1 MLSLHGV
8 KLLYGKRA
16 RRFVVKSNVLEHFD
30 GLRILAPVEQELW

>member
-1 MLSLHGV
+1 M

-16 RRFVVKSNVLEHFD
+16 RRFVVQSNVFEHLN